1 MNRSGNDNRSVRNTR
16 KKLRETL
23 LRLMQDKPVNE
34 ITVKELTELADI
46 NRGTF
51 YTHYSDV
58 YDMLRSL
65 EDEFFADFDR
75 ILEGFAP
82 VSSETAFQYL
92 LAIFSFLGEN
102 HEFCRTLL
110 SDNGDLQFVR
120 RVMALVG
127 ERCSA
132 IWRRAA
138 PNADEKR
145 FEMYNAFIITGC
157 VGLIQNWLDDGLR
170 ETPEEISLLAGSII
184 LASIEPCIRD
194 EERKP
199 HRQ

>member
-65 EDEFFADFDR
+65 EDEFFAELDR
-75 ILEGFAP
+75 ILEAERP
-82 VSSETAFQYL
+82 TVETAYLYL

-102 HEFCRTLL
+102 QDFCRTLL
-110 SDNGDLQFVR
+110 GRNGDLQFVR
-120 RVMALVG
+120 RVIGLVG
-127 ERCSA
+127 EKCSA

-138 PNADEKR
+138 PNADPNR
-145 FEMYNAFIITGC
+145 FELYNAFIITGS
-157 VGLIQNWLDDGLR
+157 VGLIQSWLDDGLQ
-170 ETPEEISLLAGSII
+170 ESAEEVSRVAGTII
-184 LASIEPCIRD
+184 LASIAPCI
-194 EERKP
+194 
-199 HRQ
+199 HGAGI

>member
-1 MNRSGNDNRSVRNTR
+1 MNRGGNENRSVRNTK
-16 KKLRETL
+16 KKLRDGL
-23 LRLMQDKPVNE
+23 LHLMQEKPVNE

-58 YDMLRSL
+58 YDMLRTL

-75 ILEGFAP
+75 ILEGCVP
-82 VSSETAFQYL
+82 ESSEAAFQYL
-92 LAIFSFLGEN
+92 TAIFSFLGEN

-120 RVMALVG
+120 RVIALVG
-127 ERCSA
+127 ERCSS

-138 PNADEKR
+138 PNADPKR
-145 FEMYNAFIITGC
+145 FELYNAFIITGC
-157 VGLIQNWLDDGLR
+157 FGLIQSWLDDGLR
-170 ETPEEISLLAGSII
+170 ETPQEISLLAGSII

-194 EERKP
+194 NP
-199 HRQ
+199 A